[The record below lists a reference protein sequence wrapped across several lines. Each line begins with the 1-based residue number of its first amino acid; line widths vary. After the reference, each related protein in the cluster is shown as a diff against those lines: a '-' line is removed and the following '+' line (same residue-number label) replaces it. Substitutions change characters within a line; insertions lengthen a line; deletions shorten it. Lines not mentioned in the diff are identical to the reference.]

1 MILTT
6 DIKITLTLQWIGDRK
21 SMAAHRA
28 YALTSFQE
36 VVSFCG
42 TQFLVCKLHTP
53 EVSCPWEKK
62 KKCSLLHWKSAG
74 KTKFYLFSY
83 LSLLFFFFPPPENIL
98 LSLGARFKLAE
109 VKEKFY
115 PLVSMRRTS
124 DTSVCMLQK
133 HAFRPWLRKALS
145 CTVIHEQVGIAI
157 PFETSTKHINPSPR
171 TPISIKGS

>member
-1 MILTT
+1 
-6 DIKITLTLQWIGDRK
+6 
-21 SMAAHRA
+21 MAAHRA

-62 KKCSLLHWKSAG
+62 KNAVCCTESQLGKQSFIFSLTS
-74 KTKFYLFSY
+74 
-83 LSLLFFFFPPPENIL
+83 LSFFFFFFFPPPENIL

-133 HAFRPWLRKALS
+133 HAFRP
-145 CTVIHEQVGIAI
+145 
-157 PFETSTKHINPSPR
+157 
-171 TPISIKGS
+171 

>member
-62 KKCSLLHWKSAG
+62 KKMQFAALKVSWENKVLSFLLP
-74 KTKFYLFSY
+74 
-83 LSLLFFFFPPPENIL
+83 LSPFFFFFFFPHQKIFCYL
-98 LSLGARFKLAE
+98 LGPDS
-109 VKEKFY
+109 
-115 PLVSMRRTS
+115 S
-124 DTSVCMLQK
+124 LQK
-133 HAFRPWLRKALS
+133 SKRNSTHWFPW
-145 CTVIHEQVGIAI
+145 EEPQI
-157 PFETSTKHINPSPR
+157 PVSACCRNMHL
-171 TPISIKGS
+171 GLD

>member
-62 KKCSLLHWKSAG
+62 KKMQFAALKVSWENKVLSFLLP
-74 KTKFYLFSY
+74 
-83 LSLLFFFFPPPENIL
+83 LSPFFFFPPPENIL

-171 TPISIKGS
+171 TPNSIKGS

>member
-62 KKCSLLHWKSAG
+62 KNAVCCTESQLGKQSFIFSLTS
-74 KTKFYLFSY
+74 
-83 LSLLFFFFPPPENIL
+83 LSFFFFFPHQKIFCYL
-98 LSLGARFKLAE
+98 LGPDS
-109 VKEKFY
+109 
-115 PLVSMRRTS
+115 S
-124 DTSVCMLQK
+124 LQK
-133 HAFRPWLRKALS
+133 SKRNSTHWFPW
-145 CTVIHEQVGIAI
+145 EEPQI
-157 PFETSTKHINPSPR
+157 PVSACCRNMHL
-171 TPISIKGS
+171 GLD